1 VPSPRTPKSDMKQT
15 RTTQA
20 QNYTR
25 LALAASLVILSAVIA
40 AAQNPAESR
49 SASLRT
55 QLAHVQEQQDQL
67 QTRLRQLD
75 EDLKPE
81 NIEKSLAG
89 VGSTHPEDLRE
100 QRRRQLEIEKTSVQ
114 TKLDL
119 LATSRTRLETG
130 IAQADA
136 DVYRQSAAPNTGTTN
151 ATTTQ
156 SSGARAM
163 TSSTTIRRRTRRTN
177 RKRSKPRRVSQG
189 KLISADCAD
198 YTD

>member
-1 VPSPRTPKSDMKQT
+1 M
-15 RTTQA
+15 
-20 QNYTR
+20 
-25 LALAASLVILSAVIA
+25 LALAASVIILFAVTA
-40 AAQNPAESR
+40 TGQNAAESR
-49 SASLRT
+49 AASLRV
-55 QLAHVQEQQDQL
+55 QLVHVQEQQDQL

-100 QRRRQLEIEKTSVQ
+100 QRRRQLDIERKGLQ
-114 TKLDL
+114 AQLDL

-130 IAQADA
+130 IAQAEGDA
-136 DVYRQSAAPNTGTTN
+136 YRQSAAPNTTTP
-151 ATTTQ
+151 Q
-156 SSGARAM
+156 SSAAQPGAN
-163 TSSTTIRRRTRRTN
+163 STTVRRRTRRTK

-189 KLISADCAD
+189 KQLSADCAD

>member
-1 VPSPRTPKSDMKQT
+1 MRNLK
-15 RTTQA
+15 TTTVRA
-20 QNYTR
+20 A
-25 LALAASLVILSAVIA
+25 LPIAGCCLLIAISALAV
-40 AAQNPAESR
+40 AAQNTAESR
-49 SASLRT
+49 AATLRA
-55 QLAHVQEQQDQL
+55 QLVHVQEQQDQL

-130 IAQADA
+130 IAQAEGDA
-136 DVYRQSAAPNTGTTN
+136 YRQSAAPNTGPQLSSAAQTGTN
-151 ATTTQ
+151 
-156 SSGARAM
+156 
-163 TSSTTIRRRTRRTN
+163 STTVRRRTRRTK

-189 KLISADCAD
+189 KQLSADCAD

>member
-1 VPSPRTPKSDMKQT
+1 MNTIQPQKHMFPISVLLLIIFCAVVGTAQT
-15 RTTQA
+15 TSQER
-20 QNYTR
+20 
-25 LALAASLVILSAVIA
+25 AASLRA
-40 AAQNPAESR
+40 
-49 SASLRT
+49 

-89 VGSTHPEDLRE
+89 VGSTRPEDLRE

-130 IAQADA
+130 IAQAEGDA
-136 DVYRQSAAPNTGTTN
+136 YRQSAAPNTGTRP
-151 ATTTQ
+151 
-156 SSGARAM
+156 SSGAQPG
-163 TSSTTIRRRTRRTN
+163 TNSTTIRRRTRRTN
-177 RKRSKPRRVSQG
+177 RKRSKPRRVSRA
-189 KLISADCAD
+189 KRLSTDYAD